1 MKNIFERRKYILKD
15 IIEKVQRGDEEA
27 FRELTQL
34 IGNDLY
40 RVARTRLKDI
50 DDINDAIQNTM
61 IYTYRHIKKI
71 KNIESFKSWMLHILI
86 NECNKIYNKNKRNN
100 NLFSKLAVNS
110 EKSLYDNSIQVV
122 QDKMNFEALIEKL
135 NYEEKLVITLHYNSQ
150 LSCSQIAKILNMSTN
165 TIKSRLTRG
174 VKKLKKF
181 YEEVNLDE
189 TKRI

>member
-1 MKNIFERRKYILKD
+1 MKD

-110 EKSLYDNSIQVV
+110 EKRLYDNSIQVV